1 MPEPVVDI
9 LFYALIHPDK
19 RGSFEDFVCR
29 LSERCRERNLRVR
42 FLFCEK
48 MNEDVRRCFS
58 ISRVDFDT
66 RPQEKFIDLPTLT
79 EILRSYRPKVVHLH
93 FTPSTSPIYG
103 LLKYLGGSRILIT
116 VHNSDSAEAGTIFQ
130 NGMIQRIK
138 FLRRRL
144 LSRPIDIFVG
154 VSKYVADHIVSNG
167 IGTGRVRTVYNGVDL
182 ERFSPAQT
190 KESYREKLGIRDEK
204 VKVATYVG
212 QLIPEKGLD
221 TLLEAATAIC
231 GRREDFLFLIAGDGI
246 LKERLIRSIRERGL
260 DSKIRYL
267 GQRSDAEDI
276 YRASDVCICPSVWN
290 EAFGL
295 VLAEAMACG
304 VPCVASRVGG
314 IPEVVED
321 GKSGYLVPPSDPA
334 ALARAIEAFL
344 DDDQM
349 RISFS
354 RRARQR
360 AIEKFDLQDMVKHYI
375 DLYIH
380 LMER

>member
-9 LFYALIHPDK
+9 LFCASVHPDK

-29 LSERCRERNLRVR
+29 LSERCRERNLRIR
-42 FLFCEK
+42 FLLCEK
-48 MNEDVRRCFS
+48 ISKDVRRSFS

-66 RPQEKFIDLPTLT
+66 RPQERFIDLPSVIR
-79 EILRSYRPKVVHLH
+79 ILRGYRPKVVHLN
-93 FTPSTSPIYG
+93 FTPSTSPLYG
-103 LLKYLGGSRILIT
+103 LFKYLGGSRILISD
-116 VHNSDSAEAGTIFQ
+116 HNSDSAKAGTISR
-130 NGMIQRIK
+130 NGMVRQIK

-144 LSRPIDIFVG
+144 LSIPVDQFVG
-154 VSKYVADHIVSNG
+154 VSKYVAGRIVSFG
-167 IGTGRVRTVYNGVDL
+167 IAAGRVRTIYNGVDL

-190 KESYREKLGIRDEK
+190 KESYREKLGICDER
-204 VKVATYVG
+204 VKVATYIG

-221 TLLEAATAIC
+221 TLLEAAMTIC

-246 LKERLIRSIRERGL
+246 LKERIIRSIRERGL

-304 VPCVASRVGG
+304 VPCIASRVGG
-314 IPEVVED
+314 IPEVVEA
-321 GKSGYLVPPSDPA
+321 GKSGYLVPPGDPA
-334 ALARAIEAFL
+334 ALANAIEALL
-344 DDDQM
+344 DDDQV

>member
-1 MPEPVVDI
+1 M
-9 LFYALIHPDK
+9 
-19 RGSFEDFVCR
+19 S
-29 LSERCRERNLRVR
+29 
-42 FLFCEK
+42 
-48 MNEDVRRCFS
+48 EDVRRRFS

-66 RPQEKFIDLPTLT
+66 RPQEKFIDLPTVT
-79 EILRSYRPKVVHLH
+79 RILRSYRPKVVHFH
-93 FTPSTSPIYG
+93 FTPSTSPLYG
-103 LLKYLGGSRILIT
+103 LFKYLVGSRILFT
-116 VHNSDSAEAGTIFQ
+116 VHNSDSAEAGTISR

-144 LSRPIDIFVG
+144 LSRPIDLFVG
-154 VSKYVADHIVSNG
+154 VSKYVAGRIVSSG
-167 IGTGRVRTVYNGVDL
+167 IDTGRVRTVYNGVDL
-182 ERFSPAQT
+182 DRFSPAQP
-190 KESYREKLGIRDEK
+190 KGSYREKLGIRDER

-221 TLLEAATAIC
+221 TLLEAAMAIC

-314 IPEVVED
+314 ILEVVED
-321 GKSGYLVPPSDPA
+321 GKSGYLVPPWDPA
-334 ALARAIEAFL
+334 ALASAIEALL

-354 RRARQR
+354 RRSRQR

>member
-1 MPEPVVDI
+1 
-9 LFYALIHPDK
+9 
-19 RGSFEDFVCR
+19 
-29 LSERCRERNLRVR
+29 
-42 FLFCEK
+42 
-48 MNEDVRRCFS
+48 
-58 ISRVDFDT
+58 
-66 RPQEKFIDLPTLT
+66 
-79 EILRSYRPKVVHLH
+79 
-93 FTPSTSPIYG
+93 
-103 LLKYLGGSRILIT
+103 
-116 VHNSDSAEAGTIFQ
+116 
-130 NGMIQRIK
+130 MIQRIK

-144 LSRPIDIFVG
+144 LSRPIDLFVG
-154 VSKYVADHIVSNG
+154 VSKYVAGRIVSNG
-167 IGTGRVRTVYNGVDL
+167 IDAGRVRTVYNGVDL

-190 KESYREKLGIRDEK
+190 KESYREKLGIRDER
-204 VKVATYVG
+204 VKVSTYVG

-221 TLLEAATAIC
+221 TLLEAAMAIC

-246 LKERLIRSIRERGL
+246 LKERLIRSTRERGL

-267 GQRSDAEDI
+267 GQRSDTEDI

-321 GKSGYLVPPSDPA
+321 GKSGYLVPPGDPA
-334 ALARAIEAFL
+334 ALASAIEALL

-349 RISFS
+349 RISCS

-375 DLYIH
+375 DLYIY